1 MAQQISHKKS
11 LKRVNRER
19 RAQLKEYY
27 KLEAP
32 NETDNSSKDSHESS
46 LAPAVVVTHSKDQK
60 PPQEDQHIR
69 EPKFPDQ
76 DQPIGQIN
84 FKDLVSMHNR
94 LLRKETET
102 NNSIKNTIYENYY
115 DLIKVNDLLKSMTGA
130 NEEELARLKDAVKL
144 LQN

>member
-32 NETDNSSKDSHESS
+32 NETDNSSKDSYESF
-46 LAPAVVVTHSKDQK
+46 LAPAVVITHSKDQK
-60 PPQEDQHIR
+60 PPQEDQHIK

-76 DQPIGQIN
+76 DQPIEQMN

-130 NEEELARLKDAVKL
+130 NQEELARLKDAVKL